1 MKTVGVRELK
11 NRLSEYLRRLR
22 AGESVLV
29 TDRGEVVAE
38 FSPPRHGQA
47 DESVPAGL
55 RALARRGIATVG
67 AASDAAL
74 YKHCRAN
81 GEASARLPNFS
92 TRNAA
97 PGESVRRVQRHP
109 ARVVRESLATAE
121 LVVAS
126 DLTLIECD
134 RCTGDR
140 GSRSA
145 TISRRANLHARCH
158 SSGLGHN
165 GPNGYIRAPAALPGR
180 PNPQGGE
187 ETGTGAPS
195 GVNARARKPTSRDD
209 SPLKHP

>member
-74 YKHCRAN
+74 YKALAQTARQAHGCRTSQR
-81 GEASARLPNFS
+81 GTRLPVNLY
-92 TRNAA
+92 A
-97 PGESVRRVQRHP
+97 ESSAILLESYGNHWQRP
-109 ARVVRESLATAE
+109 
-121 LVVAS
+121 
-126 DLTLIECD
+126 
-134 RCTGDR
+134 
-140 GSRSA
+140 
-145 TISRRANLHARCH
+145 
-158 SSGLGHN
+158 SS
-165 GPNGYIRAPAALPGR
+165 
-180 PNPQGGE
+180 
-187 ETGTGAPS
+187 S
-195 GVNARARKPTSRDD
+195 
-209 SPLKHP
+209 SPPI